1 MASSDIDPAADR
13 RLGFER
19 FIFFS
24 DAVFAIAITL
34 LVLDLKPPHGRAG
47 QFDLTTQ
54 IPNLI
59 GFGLSFYVVGRYWLA
74 HHALF
79 ETVRA
84 YDRRLLVVNLIFL
97 AGIAF
102 LPFPTSVVAQ
112 EKAETGPVILY
123 AASVAAVGLLMMLVA
138 WAARR
143 PALLAPGETRGGTA
157 SILVGMAASPLVFIA
172 AACLALHNARQA
184 LFLLVLLI
192 PAGLIADR
200 LGEALR
206 RRIDGAA
213 APPGTPDRD

>member
-1 MASSDIDPAADR
+1 MPALTTPLANHPGGCGRTVGGALAFDMASSDIGPAADR

-34 LVLDLKPPHGRAG
+34 LAPDLKPPHGRAG
-47 QFDLTTQ
+47 EFDLTTQ

-59 GFGLSFYVVGRYWLA
+59 GFGLSFHVVGRYRLA

-84 YDRRLLVVNLIFL
+84 YDRRLLVVNLVFL
-97 AGIAF
+97 ASIAF

-112 EKAETGPVILY
+112 EKAETGPVVLY
-123 AASVAAVGLLMMLVA
+123 AVSVAAVGLLMMLVA

-143 PALLAPGETRGGTA
+143 PALLQSGETRA
-157 SILVGMAASPLVFIA
+157 
-172 AACLALHNARQA
+172 
-184 LFLLVLLI
+184 
-192 PAGLIADR
+192 
-200 LGEALR
+200 
-206 RRIDGAA
+206 
-213 APPGTPDRD
+213 

>member
-1 MASSDIDPAADR
+1 MKVVFDLKERSGYKDSRDRYHFPNRSHYLAAARAALGDWALIREPQRNRGRRAYVSVARVVGHPPSCGRPAGGALAFAMASSDIDPAADR

-47 QFDLTTQ
+47 EFDLTTQ

-84 YDRRLLVVNLIFL
+84 YDRRLLVVNLVFL
-97 AGIAF
+97 ASIAF

-112 EKAETGPVILY
+112 EKAETGPVVLY
-123 AASVAAVGLLMMLVA
+123 MRFRWPR
-138 WAARR
+138 WA
-143 PALLAPGETRGGTA
+143 
-157 SILVGMAASPLVFIA
+157 
-172 AACLALHNARQA
+172 C
-184 LFLLVLLI
+184 
-192 PAGLIADR
+192 
-200 LGEALR
+200 
-206 RRIDGAA
+206 
-213 APPGTPDRD
+213 